1 MSKYIKSISALAVIV
16 IAVLTLAGC
25 KYNFYKEWVEAGAT
39 IEKDN
44 IFEVV
49 EIEEAKDKIA
59 ANETFV
65 LVFGTTSAASAAQTV
80 TILQTTADYLEFD
93 GKLFYIDCTDY
104 INKPADRKML
114 KEAFGINDSNQIS
127 SNLVIAIYDKGKLLL
142 DTSDSVEED
151 NLKNFADSGSIN
163 YSAIATY
170 IFTDFNFN

>member
-104 INKPADRKML
+104 INKPADRK
-114 KEAFGINDSNQIS
+114 I
-127 SNLVIAIYDKGKLLL
+127 
-142 DTSDSVEED
+142 
-151 NLKNFADSGSIN
+151 
-163 YSAIATY
+163 
-170 IFTDFNFN
+170 